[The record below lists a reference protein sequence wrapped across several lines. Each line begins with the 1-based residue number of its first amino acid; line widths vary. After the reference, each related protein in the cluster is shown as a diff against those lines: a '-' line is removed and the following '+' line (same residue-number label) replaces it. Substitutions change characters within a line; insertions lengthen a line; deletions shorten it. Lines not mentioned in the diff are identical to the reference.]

1 MSTADDWLRFATLSR
16 QLAQATLPQFAHKFS
31 PQRFTLPQLAACV
44 LLKEY
49 RQLDWRGIEALLEL
63 SPRLRRALGLK
74 HTPHFS
80 TLWRFAQDWLNPNRL
95 GRLLAELLRRL
106 ALPPIHVAVDSTGLD
121 PGRTSS
127 YFMARRRQRG
137 HRKRYVKLS
146 LSVVVGRLIAASAVA
161 DWGPCNDKTELP
173 QVLVETHQRVV
184 VRDLYAD
191 AGYDAEWVHQWC
203 RDQRRI
209 HSWIPLAVRRADG
222 TAGGYWR
229 ARMAQ
234 GLPPRY
240 GRRWAAE
247 SFISGMKRIVGP
259 WLRTRQPDR
268 QPTEALLKAVVYSI
282 HR

>member
-1 MSTADDWLRFATLSR
+1 MSAARQWLGFATLAL
-16 QLAQATLPQFAHKFS
+16 QLTQATLPRFGHKFS

-63 SPRLRRALGLK
+63 SPPLRRALGLK
-74 HTPHFS
+74 QVPDFS
-80 TLWRFAQDWLNPNRL
+80 TLWRFTQRWLDAARL
-95 GRLLAELLRRL
+95 GRLLTELLRRL
-106 ALPPIHVAVDSTGLD
+106 ALPPVHVAVDSTGLD

-127 YFMARRRQRG
+127 YFVARRRQRD
-137 HRKRYVKLS
+137 RPKRYVKLS
-146 LSVVVGRLIAASAVA
+146 LSVVVGPLVAAAAVA

-173 QVLVETHQRVV
+173 ELLPQTHQRVV

-203 RDQRRI
+203 RDGAGI

-222 TAGGYWR
+222 SAGGYWR

-240 GRRWAAE
+240 GRRWAVE
-247 SFISGMKRIVGP
+247 SFISGMKRVVGP
-259 WLRTRQPDR
+259 WLRARQPKR